1 MNKEYLVD
9 VEDDLQNLEGF
20 NSIKDIGSPDSFRE
34 NKCPIKLGENYF
46 GYSQKKF
53 KISKLCKPNYKSLL
67 NYSIIPIYLTIVFY
81 LLLTGV
87 ILTGDTETIVHL
99 VLIYIIASF
108 YQLATFPNIVRY
120 NSKEQFEKYLNEYLN
135 SNVTIKLKEEKNIVE
150 LPIEFTTDITG
161 EIGIPDNIHIIR
173 LEEVQYFIDSKIKN
187 LIKKF
192 DKAYGNYTI
201 SFIHIYNNSKFKSK
215 TFYYWIDSNKKSTN
229 INFISLILS
238 IFLLHW
244 IKAIY
249 MHCSSRFNYV
259 TIYPAKLLSR
269 DASINSNS
277 KLNIHGNI
285 YRPERNNVQVEITEE
300 IKKGLDKLEQDY
312 NKEMSR
318 IEKEKKARQKKQ
330 EEIEDRKRNT
340 ETLSDFSTNLYKFK
354 IKRVYNKV
362 EARIKFPHYK
372 KIIKPLGKY
381 DPTVK
386 EEFIEEGSETVV
398 IPNGYNIKIFIKRY
412 EDSIDIKFGDFLKNF
427 IRYD

>member
-1 MNKEYLVD
+1 
-9 VEDDLQNLEGF
+9 
-20 NSIKDIGSPDSFRE
+20 
-34 NKCPIKLGENYF
+34 
-46 GYSQKKF
+46 
-53 KISKLCKPNYKSLL
+53 
-67 NYSIIPIYLTIVFY
+67 
-81 LLLTGV
+81 
-87 ILTGDTETIVHL
+87 
-99 VLIYIIASF
+99 
-108 YQLATFPNIVRY
+108 
-120 NSKEQFEKYLNEYLN
+120 
-135 SNVTIKLKEEKNIVE
+135 
-150 LPIEFTTDITG
+150 
-161 EIGIPDNIHIIR
+161 
-173 LEEVQYFIDSKIKN
+173 
-187 LIKKF
+187 
-192 DKAYGNYTI
+192 
-201 SFIHIYNNSKFKSK
+201 
-215 TFYYWIDSNKKSTN
+215 
-229 INFISLILS
+229 
-238 IFLLHW
+238 
-244 IKAIY
+244 
-249 MHCSSRFNYV
+249 MHCSSKYNYV

-269 DASINSNS
+269 DVSINSNS
-277 KLNIHGNI
+277 KLNIHGKI

-312 NKEMSR
+312 NKEMNR

-362 EARIKFPHYK
+362 EARIKFPHSK

>member
-161 EIGIPDNIHIIR
+161 EIGIPDNINIIR
-173 LEEVQYFIDSKIKN
+173 LEDVQYFIDSKIKN

-192 DKAYGNYTI
+192 
-201 SFIHIYNNSKFKSK
+201 
-215 TFYYWIDSNKKSTN
+215 
-229 INFISLILS
+229 
-238 IFLLHW
+238 
-244 IKAIY
+244 
-249 MHCSSRFNYV
+249 
-259 TIYPAKLLSR
+259 
-269 DASINSNS
+269 
-277 KLNIHGNI
+277 
-285 YRPERNNVQVEITEE
+285 
-300 IKKGLDKLEQDY
+300 
-312 NKEMSR
+312 
-318 IEKEKKARQKKQ
+318 
-330 EEIEDRKRNT
+330 
-340 ETLSDFSTNLYKFK
+340 
-354 IKRVYNKV
+354 
-362 EARIKFPHYK
+362 
-372 KIIKPLGKY
+372 
-381 DPTVK
+381 
-386 EEFIEEGSETVV
+386 
-398 IPNGYNIKIFIKRY
+398 
-412 EDSIDIKFGDFLKNF
+412 
-427 IRYD
+427 